1 MIKKIKKWFIVSVVF
16 LLLDWVW
23 LGLVAEGMY
32 QKQLNFLWGDFRM
45 GWGVLA
51 QVVIAT
57 TLYLVAEK
65 INQYESKSTVLYSTL
80 VGIGIYATYDLTN
93 LYLISQWP
101 VGLSFIDI
109 LWGGFQ
115 GLVAGNLVTRIK
127 LRSSTD
133 LNIL

>member
-1 MIKKIKKWFIVSVVF
+1 MMKKIKKWLVVTLVF
-16 LLLDWVW
+16 LLLDWIW

-32 QKQLNFLWGDFRM
+32 QRQLSFLWGDFRM
-45 GWGVLA
+45 LPGILA

-65 INQYESKSTVLYSTL
+65 INQHESKSVILYSTL
-80 VGIGIYATYDLTN
+80 VGLGIYATYDLTN

-115 GLVAGNLVTRIK
+115 GLVAGGLVRK
-127 LRSSTD
+127 LSR
-133 LNIL
+133 